1 MNSLE
6 RTLGL
11 LGDEEIDRLPAM
23 PIFMLWAAKHY
34 GESYADYVRDYR
46 VLCECQLRLAEEF
59 GLDILQLISD
69 PVRETADCG
78 AELEYYDDAP
88 PRTKSFILAEKA
100 ALGKLRR
107 PDPTAGR
114 MGDRVAGAR
123 HFVERAGDDYPIMGW
138 IEGPIAEAVDM
149 RDMTVFMMDLLTDI
163 GFARDLM
170 DWIVELEI
178 DFARAQI
185 AGGCHMIGIGDAAA
199 SLISAEL
206 YEAEILPR
214 EQMMVAAI
222 QEAGAVARLHICG
235 DTNHILGAM
244 AETGCEI
251 IDLDHPVKME
261 NARGEMGPEPALL
274 GNFDPVSVLYAGTPE
289 QVYEA
294 CRECHEWAGR
304 RYIVGSGCETPPDTP
319 EENVRA
325 MMGYAHEAEV

>member
-6 RTLGL
+6 RTLWL
-11 LGDEEIDRLPAM
+11 LADEEIDRLPAM
-23 PIFMLWAAKHY
+23 PIFMLWAAKYY
-34 GESYADYVRDYR
+34 GESYADYVCDHR
-46 VLCECQLRLAEEF
+46 VLCECQLRLAEDF

-78 AELEYYDDAP
+78 ADLKYYDDAP
-88 PRTKSFILAEKA
+88 PRTKNCILSDKSAFA
-100 ALGKLRR
+100 KLRY

-123 HFVERAGDDYPIMGW
+123 YFADRAGDDYPIMGW

-149 RDMTVFMMDLLTDI
+149 RAMTVFMMDLLDDI

-170 DWIVELEI
+170 DWIVLLEI

-185 AGGCHMIGIGDAAA
+185 EAGCHMIGIGDAAA

-206 YEAEILPR
+206 YEAEVLPR
-214 EQMMVAAI
+214 EQSMVAAI
-222 QEAGAVARLHICG
+222 QEAGAIARLHICG

-251 IDLDHPVKME
+251 IDLDHLVKME
-261 NARGEMGPEPALL
+261 HAREEMGPEPVLL

-289 QVYEA
+289 QVCEA
-294 CRECHEWAGR
+294 CRQCHQWAGK

-319 EENVRA
+319 EDNIRA
-325 MMGYAHEAEV
+325 MMRYAQDAQL